1 MNFENFIL
9 SDADFVY
16 LSDIDPTIKQS
27 VRYATSE
34 NFTGQKV
41 DGYNAEK
48 IIIKREAALRL
59 KKVQEYFQTKNYT
72 LVIYDAYRPQRAI
85 QNYITWAENSDISTK
100 EHYYPTLDKSVLF
113 EKGYICK
120 TSNHCKGYTADLT
133 IMDLNSSLHAIK
145 ISTRILKNSEKIS
158 FLDDGTLDMGT
169 SLDCFHEASHHGSDL
184 ISNKAKINRKLL
196 EDTMDKFGFT
206 TIESEWWHYTLK
218 GTENSEDYDFP
229 ID

>member
-1 MNFENFIL
+1 MNAENFKL
-9 SDADFVY
+9 LDADFVY

-41 DGYNAEK
+41 NGYNSEK

-59 KKVQEYFQTKNYT
+59 KKVQEYFVEKNYT
-72 LVIYDAYRPQRAI
+72 LVIYDAYRPQKAV
-85 QNYITWAENSDISTK
+85 QNFIIWAGNSDISTK
-100 EHYYPTLDKSVLF
+100 ERYYPTLDKNVLF

-120 TSNHCKGYTADLT
+120 TSDHCKGYTADLT
-133 IMDLNSSLHAIK
+133 IMNLKSSLHAVK
-145 ISTRILKNSEKIS
+145 MSTRILKNNEKIS

-169 SLDCFHEASHHGSDL
+169 SFDCFHVASHHGSNL
-184 ISNKAKINRKLL
+184 ISDTAKTNRKFL

-206 TIESEWWHYTLK
+206 TIENEWWHYTLQ
-218 GTENSEDYDFP
+218 GTENSEDYDFS